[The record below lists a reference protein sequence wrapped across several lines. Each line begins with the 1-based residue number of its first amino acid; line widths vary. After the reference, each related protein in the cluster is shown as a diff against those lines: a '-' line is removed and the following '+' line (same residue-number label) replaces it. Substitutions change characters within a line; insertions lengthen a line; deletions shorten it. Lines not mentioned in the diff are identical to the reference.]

1 MAAFKKVLYIDD
13 DVITITIYT
22 RTMKICNFC
31 EEVVPC
37 SNGKQAK
44 EFLIANKDALPDV
57 IFLDINM
64 HVMTGWEFIDWFQNW
79 AGASGIDIPVYMVSS
94 SISKEDAD
102 RAKTYKLVHG
112 YIAKPITLD
121 YLNKIVAENK
131 PA

>member
-1 MAAFKKVLYIDD
+1 MAAFKKILYIDD

-22 RTMKICNFC
+22 RTMMITNFC

-44 EFLIANKDALPDV
+44 DYLIANKDVLPDV

-64 HVMTGWEFIDWFQNW
+64 HVMTGWEFMDWFKNW
-79 AGASGIDIPVYMVSS
+79 AGALNITTPVYMVSS
-94 SISKEDAD
+94 SISKEDED

-112 YIAKPITLD
+112 YISKPITLD
-121 YLNKIVAENK
+121 YLKKIIIEHK

>member
-1 MAAFKKVLYIDD
+1 MTAFKKVLYIDD

-31 EEVVPC
+31 DEVIAC

-44 EFLIANKDALPDV
+44 DYLIANQNALPDV

-64 HVMTGWEFIDWFQNW
+64 HVMTGWEFMEWFQNW
-79 AGASGIDIPVYMVSS
+79 AGALNITTPVYMVSS
-94 SISKEDAD
+94 SISREDED

-112 YIAKPITLD
+112 YIAKPITVD
-121 YLNKIVAENK
+121 YLNKIVSENK
-131 PA
+131 PV